1 MEYYYLIQSG
11 LEQLGFAAGY
21 FVGVL
26 ATVMFAWGLRILD
39 I

>member
-11 LEQLGFAAGY
+11 LEQFGFVGGY
-21 FVGVL
+21 FMGAL
-26 ATVMFAWGLRILD
+26 ATVMLSWGMRI